1 MTALAT
7 WKRGRQDNEVE
18 VLSRP
23 DATGMVDV
31 LMVWNQQHARAHR
44 EALEPKNDTA
54 SRLLEMAERFVVL
67 PGPAKSVIRPEP
79 KPTKPKAIR
88 LPGQRIERA
97 QAQVLFGANE
107 MLGIHGDA
115 RLRLLGL
122 PNGDVALRAYDAEG
136 MICERIYG
144 QGGTLS
150 AKADKPKAKPA
161 PQAQKPKP
169 VTPPAQTVPSNA
181 DVKTYVHPDFGIALR
196 EVSPS
201 VRLAAHCG
209 SIGAARMAI
218 YKARK
223 DSGAPPSGYAF
234 SMSIG
239 TPHGL
244 TQIYIVAVRKN
255 RADGQEFKEVRA
267 LLDEADR
274 LELVEGLR
282 VTAYE
287 FTVGAL

>member
-31 LMVWNQQHARAHR
+31 LMVWSQQHARAHR

-67 PGPAKSVIRPEP
+67 PGPAKSAIRPELE
-79 KPTKPKAIR
+79 PTKPKAVR
-88 LPGQRIERA
+88 LPGRRIERA

-107 MLGIHGDA
+107 MLGIHVDA

-122 PNGDVALRAYDAEG
+122 TNGDVALRAYDASG

-144 QGGTLS
+144 QGVAPS
-150 AKADKPKAKPA
+150 AKADKPKAAKA
-161 PQAQKPKP
+161 ARKPKP
-169 VTPPAQTVPSNA
+169 AMQPAQTVPSKA
-181 DVKTYVHPDFGIALR
+181 DVKAYVHPDFGIALR
-196 EVSPS
+196 EISPS

-218 YKARK
+218 YRARK

-244 TQIYIVAVRKN
+244 TQIYIVTVRKK

-274 LELVEGLR
+274 LELVERLR